1 MATAAGI
8 KVSED
13 TALRFSAVFACI
25 NVLSQ
30 DVAKLPWGLFQHVDT
45 GKVAARKHPVYK
57 LLHSEP
63 NGLMT
68 SFAFRRTG
76 MAWMLAWG
84 NFYARIIRNNAMRPV
99 SLDIMPAWDVSPEV
113 VAGKLYYHIHSTGET
128 LQAWEVYHVA
138 GLGFDGIKGMS
149 VIKYARQS
157 IALGM
162 AAENFG
168 ASFFGEGAT
177 IGGFLTT
184 DKPLND
190 TQRSAI
196 KKSWHNA
203 YHGTKGKHGTAV
215 LEGGL
220 HYERVGIPPEDAQF
234 LETRQFQVPEI
245 CRWFRLPPH
254 KIHDLTRSTNNNI
267 EHQSIEYVT
276 DTLAPHLVN
285 WEQEADRKLLREDE
299 KGTYFNK
306 FNLNGLL
313 RGDVKARGEFYAKLF
328 TVGALS
334 QNDIR
339 RLEDQND
346 IPNGDKYY
354 VPLNMIDSNAPAPDT
369 LKDSDKDGDTGK
381 KV

>member
-1 MATAAGI
+1 
-8 KVSED
+8 
-13 TALRFSAVFACI
+13 
-25 NVLSQ
+25 
-30 DVAKLPWGLFQHVDT
+30 
-45 GKVAARKHPVYK
+45 
-57 LLHSEP
+57 
-63 NGLMT
+63 
-68 SFAFRRTG
+68 
-76 MAWMLAWG
+76 MAWVLAWG
-84 NFYARIIRNNAMRPV
+84 NFYARIIRNGAMQPI
-99 SLDIMPAWDVSPEV
+99 SLEILPSWDVTPQLVKGE
-113 VAGKLYYHIHSTGET
+113 LYYHIASTGET
-128 LQAWEVYHVA
+128 LHSWEVFHVA
-138 GLGFDGIKGMS
+138 GLGFDGVKGMS

-177 IGGFLTT
+177 IGGLLTT
-184 DKPLND
+184 DNQLKQD
-190 TQRSAI
+190 QRDAI
-196 KKSWHNA
+196 KKSWHAA
-203 YHGTKGKHGTAV
+203 YHGPKGKHGTAV

-245 CRWFRLPPH
+245 CRWFRVPPH

-299 KGTYFNK
+299 KGEFFTK

-328 TVGALS
+328 GIGALS

-346 IPNGDKYY
+346 IPGGDKYY
-354 VPLNMIDSNAPAPDT
+354 VPLNMVDSNAPPPDLPT
-369 LKDSDKDGDTGK
+369 NTASDKDEDEPEKDEDTGE